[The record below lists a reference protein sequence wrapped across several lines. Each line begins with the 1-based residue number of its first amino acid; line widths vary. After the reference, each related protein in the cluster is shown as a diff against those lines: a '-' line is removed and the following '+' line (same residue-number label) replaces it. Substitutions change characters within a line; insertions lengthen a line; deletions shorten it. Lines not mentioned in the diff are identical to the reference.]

1 MSFTKLTQ
9 AALLL
14 LVALTAVPSGWA
26 QTFTVL
32 YEFTGHADGA
42 FPISGV
48 IRDSAGNLYGTAAS
62 DGEGGYYGSVFKV
75 TSAGKFKLLHSFG
88 ANKTRGAVPMAGLT
102 LDSAGNLYG
111 TTSCGGTSNYG
122 TVFRV
127 DKYDTYSALYNFPEP
142 WMSAGC
148 FGGPYPGSLTLDAA
162 GNLYG
167 SGGGGKGTCNGG
179 FNCGAVFKLD
189 PSGNETVIR
198 AFLYGKKG
206 FFPNLGLIRDA
217 SGNLYGTT
225 VGGGTTGAGVVFK
238 LDSAGNETVLY
249 TFKRMPDGSEPHAGL
264 IQDTAGNFYG
274 TTVYGGNGP
283 GYCPQ
288 GCGVVFKLDANGNET
303 VLYAFAGKSD
313 GGGPVA
319 PLVMDSAGNLYG
331 TTNYEGG
338 GCVCGVVF
346 KLDPSGKETV
356 LHTFTGGTDG
366 GFPEGGLTMDPAG
379 NLYGT
384 TYTGGNL
391 NDCQG
396 GGCGVVFKI
405 TP

>member
-1 MSFTKLTQ
+1 MSFTKLIQ

-14 LVALTAVPSGWA
+14 LVGLAAIPSVWA
-26 QTFTVL
+26 QTYKVL
-32 YEFTGHADGA
+32 YTFTGGTDGA
-42 FPISGV
+42 APLAGLTRDSAGNLFGTAAGGTASTGSVFKLNPYGKFTLLHNFGSGGAGGANPLAAV
-48 IRDSAGNLYGTAAS
+48 VRDSAGNLYGTTVY
-62 DGEGGYYGSVFKV
+62 GGSSNRGTVFKLTKNGNFTV
-75 TSAGKFKLLHSFG
+75 LLSFSSSWFSPG
-88 ANKTRGAVPMAGLT
+88 DGPRGPLV
-102 LDSAGNLYG
+102 LDPAGNLYG
-111 TTSCGGTSNYG
+111 
-122 TVFRV
+122 
-127 DKYDTYSALYNFPEP
+127 A
-142 WMSAGC
+142 
-148 FGGPYPGSLTLDAA
+148 
-162 GNLYG
+162 
-167 SGGGGKGTCNGG
+167 GGGGGNCNGTST
-179 FNCGAVFKLD
+179 CGVVFKLD

-206 FFPNLGLIRDA
+206 FYPNAGLIRDA
-217 SGNLYGTT
+217 AGNLYGTT
-225 VGGGTTGAGVVFK
+225 MGGGTSGTGVVFK

-249 TFKRMPDGSEPHAGL
+249 TFKRIPDGSVPQAGL

-283 GYCPQ
+283 GYCPAQ

-303 VLYAFAGKSD
+303 VLYAFTGKSD

-338 GCVCGVVF
+338 ACVCGVVF

-356 LHTFTGGTDG
+356 LHTFTGGSDG
-366 GFPEGGLTMDPAG
+366 GYPEGGLTMDSAG

-384 TYTGGNL
+384 ASRGGNL

>member
-1 MSFTKLTQ
+1 LDQ
-9 AALLL
+9 A
-14 LVALTAVPSGWA
+14 GWA
-26 QTFTVL
+26 AANPFAAV
-32 YEFTGHADGA
+32 
-42 FPISGV
+42 V
-48 IRDSAGNLYGTAAS
+48 RDSAGNLYGSTVY
-62 DGEGGYYGSVFKV
+62 GG
-75 TSAGKFKLLHSFG
+75 
-88 ANKTRGAVPMAGLT
+88 
-102 LDSAGNLYG
+102 
-111 TTSCGGTSNYG
+111 SNGRG
-122 TVFRV
+122 TVFKLTKNGTFSV
-127 DKYDTYSALYNFPEP
+127 LLNFSSSWVSP
-142 WMSAGC
+142 GD
-148 FGGPYPGSLTLDAA
+148 GPRGPLVLDAA
-162 GNLYG
+162 DNLYG
-167 SGGGGKGTCNGG
+167 SAGGGGNCNGTST
-179 FNCGAVFKLD
+179 CGVVFKLD

-198 AFLYGKKG
+198 NFLYGKKG
-206 FFPNLGLIRDA
+206 FYPNAGLIRDA
-217 SGNLYGTT
+217 AGNLYGTT
-225 VGGGTTGAGVVFK
+225 MGGGTSGAGVVFK

-249 TFKRMPDGSEPHAGL
+249 TFKRMPDGSEPQAGL

-384 TYTGGNL
+384 TSRGGNL
-391 NDCQG
+391 NHCQG